1 MVIGERCGIASDFDI
16 IQRRQG
22 KRPFINMFTGKKTR
36 RDESQK
42 DSVRFS
48 AVSEPDHFPG

>member
-36 RDESQK
+36 RDEPQK
-42 DSVRFS
+42 DSVFFS